1 MKNHLE
7 EGRPRSAL
15 GNGNWKLGLL
25 FVGLFSFSPSF
36 SSTHICHAHHHHI
49 EVLIIVVE
57 VVIVIVVIVIII
69 IVVVVIVVAL
79 HAHKDRHEHLDGGD
93 SHSEVVHEDTLWGAG
108 GPALTRPRSARQEGG
123 QRRLAEEPLVHA
135 GPSLRLVQWQVQT
148 TVQDAAH
155 WR

>member
-7 EGRPRSAL
+7 QGPPGSPL
-15 GNGNWKLGLL
+15 GTGDWKLGWL
-25 FVGLFSFSPSF
+25 FSGFFSFSPPF

-108 GPALTRPRSARQEGG
+108 GPALTRPRSAGQEGG
-123 QRRLAEEPLVHA
+123 RKRLAEEPLVHA
-135 GPSLRLVQWQVQT
+135 GPCLRLVQRQVQT
-148 TVQDAAH
+148 TVQDAVH